1 MQPLRIAVTGVP
13 GCGKTSLC
21 EFTKFDTTSVL
32 DLAKRYDAIMPETI
46 NSDTVEIDVELLNK
60 ILVDEWNNP
69 PKEHLLV
76 DGHLSHYLPVNCV
89 ILMRCRPDVLENRLK
104 LRNWAEK
111 KISENVESELLSSI
125 VPELDEKMKI
135 IEIDTTNMP
144 INDISDKVNEWIN
157 GDKVTNMLNIDWI
170 AELHS

>member
-21 EFTKFDTTSVL
+21 EIIKYDTISVL
-32 DLAKRYDAIMPETI
+32 DLAKKYDTIIPETI

-60 ILVDEWNNP
+60 ILADEWNNP

-76 DGHLSHYLPVNCV
+76 DGHLSHNLPVNCV

-104 LRNWAEK
+104 LRNWTEK

-125 VPELDEKMKI
+125 VIELDKKMKI
-135 IEIDTTNMP
+135 IEIDTTN
-144 INDISDKVNEWIN
+144 NSLDEISKRVNEWIK